1 MSTTSTATQKPK
13 KSNGA
18 AKQAAVMAD
27 MNMPTCDDSIAI
39 AAYFR
44 AEQRGF
50 APGDEL
56 ADWLQA
62 EAEAECKSSSSQQ
75 AA

>member
-1 MSTTSTATQKPK
+1 MKMRTTSTATLKAK
-13 KSNGA
+13 KGNGA
-18 AKQAAVMAD
+18 AKQAVVMAD
-27 MNMPTCDDSIAI
+27 MNMPTCDDNIAV
-39 AAYFR
+39 AACFR

-56 ADWLQA
+56 ADWFQA
-62 EAEAECKSSSSQQ
+62 EVECNSSSSQQ

>member
-1 MSTTSTATQKPK
+1 MTTTTPTQKPN

-18 AKQAAVMAD
+18 AKQAAVMTGMD
-27 MNMPTCDDSIAI
+27 LPPGEDNIAV
-39 AAYFR
+39 AAYYR

-56 ADWLQA
+56 ADWFQ
-62 EAEAECKSSSSQQ
+62 AEAECKSSSSQQ
-75 AA
+75 TS

>member
-1 MSTTSTATQKPK
+1 MTTTSTATQKPK
-13 KSNGA
+13 KGNGA
-18 AKQAAVMAD
+18 AKQAAVMAGMD
-27 MNMPTCDDSIAI
+27 LPPCDESIAV

-56 ADWLQA
+56 ADWFQ
-62 EAEAECKSSSSQQ
+62 AEAECKSSSSQPT
-75 AA
+75 A